1 MKLLPYTILCLVLL
15 SSCNISN
22 SNKSHFEGDIH
33 LVSALEIKDIS
44 IHDKK
49 VKFTVICVTPDPCNT
64 FNSIKSEVNNST
76 IYTKIYAKRWSQPC
90 IQVFAGIEASFEI
103 TLPTSGEYTFSFW
116 KSHHESI
123 DTTLVI
129 P

>member
-64 FNSIKSEVNNST
+64 FNSV
-76 IYTKIYAKRWSQPC
+76 
-90 IQVFAGIEASFEI
+90 V
-103 TLPTSGEYTFSFW
+103 SG
-116 KSHHESI
+116 
-123 DTTLVI
+123 
-129 P
+129 